1 MLRVRVVGGLE
12 LEVDGVRLQP
22 PAGRPACALLGW
34 LAIHPG
40 RHARGV
46 VAAAL
51 WPDVRDES
59 ARASLRTALSA
70 VRDALGASAQTALP
84 ADRQVV
90 ELAGSPATWVDVREF
105 DELIEA
111 GQAAEA
117 VALATGE
124 LLPELD
130 SDWVLRRAISTV
142 TGSVRRWRSL
152 RPRRERPTT
161 RPDRCAGCGGGP
173 TSTDSTSRRTA
184 S

>member
-34 LAIHPG
+34 LAVHPG

-90 ELAGSPATWVDVREF
+90 ELAGAPATWVDVREF
-105 DELIEA
+105 DELIGA
-111 GQAAEA
+111 GRAAEA
-117 VALATGE
+117 VALAGGE

-130 SDWVLRRAISTV
+130 SDWVLRARDQHRDRVGEALAELAAAARAADDEA
-142 TGSVRRWRSL
+142 GSVRWL
-152 RPRRERPTT
+152 RRRADL
-161 RPDRCAGCGGGP
+161 DRFDEQAH
-173 TSTDSTSRRTA
+173 R
-184 S
+184 